1 MAQEKTKRKMKKKQD
16 KEDWVELCDYIRL
29 NVMGYPND
37 MALSQTF
44 ENKLKKL
51 SEICDKFEAN
61 KNDNNG
67 TRNYYY
73 HVVLNTYR
81 FCSEDIQWALK
92 NKTFKNDT
100 NKFNYIY
107 KIVENNLSTVY
118 VRTVNAQTR
127 TEKSAT
133 IDMSVHHYKGADF
146 KPTQRRIVSS
156 RLKELWNEVL

>member
-81 FCSEDIQWALK
+81 FCSEDIKWALK

-107 KIVENNLSTVY
+107 
-118 VRTVNAQTR
+118 
-127 TEKSAT
+127 
-133 IDMSVHHYKGADF
+133 M
-146 KPTQRRIVSS
+146 
-156 RLKELWNEVL
+156 